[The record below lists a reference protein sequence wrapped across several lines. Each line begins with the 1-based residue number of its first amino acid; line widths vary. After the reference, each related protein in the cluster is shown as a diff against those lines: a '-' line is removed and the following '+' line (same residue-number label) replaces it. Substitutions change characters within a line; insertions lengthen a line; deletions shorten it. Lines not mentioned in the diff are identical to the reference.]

1 MKPSLRLTSATL
13 FFCIFLG
20 LFTEVLL
27 APFYPQFFRKVFGV
41 EDLSYT
47 GYYIFICRLTVVA
60 ISPLWGLFARWIEVK
75 WLLYCGQAGAAI
87 MTALMATANSAEQFL
102 GFTVG
107 LLLFKS
113 SYLLVYPLIIQLAE
127 EEKRPTIA
135 GTYQAV
141 FHGAIVSATVAGAWM
156 VNQQAPL
163 SVFYG
168 IALVDLFQLGLC
180 FFALRGVSTRKAGT
194 TPSKQPEKAV
204 GDHWK
209 FILAMGIVVFT
220 FQLANQSIRP
230 YFTQYVTAAEP
241 FGVSLFTS
249 SFLFLIPSV
258 MAVTA
263 LPYIRKVGKPQHLPL
278 LYGFGL
284 TLLII
289 SLYSQGFANNLPI
302 LVISRLVYGFF
313 FAVTQAA
320 LELQLFGSS
329 SQKRLHFNYSLAIAF
344 ANAGHLAAPLFASW
358 LVESYSLATP
368 LLAAGTICVLNLVFT
383 QLTIF
388 RSRFTEKLKPLP
400 ISKQESSS

>member
-1 MKPSLRLTSATL
+1 MKPSLRLTCSAL
-13 FFCIFLG
+13 FLCIFLG

-27 APFYPQFFRKVFGV
+27 SPFYPQFFRKVFGV

-113 SYLLVYPLIIQLAE
+113 SYLLVYPLIIQLAG

-168 IALVDLFQLGLC
+168 IAVVDLLQLGLSVY
-180 FFALRGVSTRKAGT
+180 ALRGVSTRKTVT
-194 TPSKQPEKAV
+194 TSGQSEKGA

-209 FILAMGIVVFT
+209 FILAMGVVIFT

-263 LPYIRKVGKPQHLPL
+263 LPYIRKVGKLQHLPL

-284 TLLII
+284 TLLIL
-289 SLYSQGFANNLPI
+289 SLYGQGFANNLPI
-302 LVISRLVYGFF
+302 LVVSRLIYGFF

-320 LELQLFGSS
+320 LELQLFGNSS
-329 SQKRLHFNYSLAIAF
+329 EERLHFNYSLAIAF

-358 LVESYSLATP
+358 LVETYTLAGP

-400 ISKQESSS
+400 ISNQESSS

>member
-1 MKPSLRLTSATL
+1 
-13 FFCIFLG
+13 
-20 LFTEVLL
+20 
-27 APFYPQFFRKVFGV
+27 
-41 EDLSYT
+41 
-47 GYYIFICRLTVVA
+47 
-60 ISPLWGLFARWIEVK
+60 
-75 WLLYCGQAGAAI
+75 
-87 MTALMATANSAEQFL
+87 
-102 GFTVG
+102 
-107 LLLFKS
+107 
-113 SYLLVYPLIIQLAE
+113 
-127 EEKRPTIA
+127 
-135 GTYQAV
+135 
-141 FHGAIVSATVAGAWM
+141 M

-168 IALVDLFQLGLC
+168 IALVDLLQLGLSVY
-180 FFALRGVSTRKAGT
+180 ALRGVFTCQTVT
-194 TPSKQPEKAV
+194 TSGQSEKGV

-209 FILAMGIVVFT
+209 FILAMGVVVFT

-230 YFTQYVTAAEP
+230 YFTQYVTATEP

-263 LPYIRKVGKPQHLPL
+263 LPYIRKVGKLQHLPL

-284 TLLII
+284 TLLIL
-289 SLYSQGFANNLPI
+289 SLYGQGFANNLPI
-302 LVISRLVYGFF
+302 LVVSRLVYGFF

-320 LELQLFGSS
+320 LELQLFGNSS
-329 SQKRLHFNYSLAIAF
+329 ENRLHFNYSLAIAF

-358 LVESYSLATP
+358 LVESYSLAAP

-400 ISKQESSS
+400 ISSQESSS

>member
-1 MKPSLRLTSATL
+1 MKPSLRLTCSAL
-13 FFCIFLG
+13 FLCIFLG

-60 ISPLWGLFARWIEVK
+60 ISPVWGLLARWIEVK

-113 SYLLVYPLIIQLAE
+113 SYLLVYPLIIQLAG

-168 IALVDLFQLGLC
+168 IAVVDLLQLGLSVY
-180 FFALRGVSTRKAGT
+180 ALRGISTRKTVT
-194 TPSKQPEKAV
+194 TSGQSEKGV

-209 FILAMGIVVFT
+209 FILAMGVVIFT

-249 SFLFLIPSV
+249 SVLFLIPSL

-263 LPYIRKVGKPQHLPL
+263 LPYIRKVGKLQHLPL

-284 TLLII
+284 TLLIL
-289 SLYSQGFANNLPI
+289 SLYGQGFANNLPL
-302 LVISRLVYGFF
+302 LVISRLIYGFF

-320 LELQLFGSS
+320 LELQLFGNSS
-329 SQKRLHFNYSLAIAF
+329 EERLHFNYSLAIAF
-344 ANAGHLAAPLFASW
+344 ANAGHLAAPLFASS
-358 LVESYSLATP
+358 LVESYNLATP

-400 ISKQESSS
+400 ISNQESSS